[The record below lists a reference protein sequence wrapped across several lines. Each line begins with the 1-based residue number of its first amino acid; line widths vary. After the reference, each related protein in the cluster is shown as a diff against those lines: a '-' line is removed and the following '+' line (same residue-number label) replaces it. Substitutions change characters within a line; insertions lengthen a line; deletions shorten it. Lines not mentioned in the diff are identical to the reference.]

1 MNIYMNILYIYLC
14 KQIYFIFI
22 YHIFIPPLWST
33 CLRRASLHW
42 FAHFRSANLYC
53 CAHITIIYVVQ
64 SYHHPTGVVF
74 RLWGLGFRVY
84 NVEFG
89 P

>member
-53 CAHITIIYVVQ
+53 CAHIISPSYTSHNHTTIL
-64 SYHHPTGVVF
+64 
-74 RLWGLGFRVY
+74 RA
-84 NVEFG
+84 
-89 P
+89 

>member
-22 YHIFIPPLWST
+22 YHIFISPLWST

-53 CAHITIIYVVQ
+53 CAHIALYICYKHVRSKREDGQ
-64 SYHHPTGVVF
+64 P
-74 RLWGLGFRVY
+74 
-84 NVEFG
+84 
-89 P
+89 